1 MSKVSEL
8 IKAKV
13 KDSVNRDELAEMITE
28 MINIPSPSGSE
39 AEMARYLAQRFG
51 SLGMT
56 VQFQE
61 VEAGRSN
68 VICRTS
74 NQHVP
79 RVMFNG
85 HMDTQAGGGA
95 AQARR
100 EGDWIFGPGAS
111 NMKSAFAAYY
121 MAIKMIQGAGVRLG
135 GAVAVTA
142 VAGEIERAPVD
153 GYQGSGF
160 RAGGTGSM
168 LLAHRGIAADYCIIG
183 EPTGLRV
190 QIGNLGY
197 ALVRFG
203 TTGKRAHMREKELGV
218 SAIDNAIK
226 IKEAIERWEG
236 KYQELHPH
244 PFMKP
249 RLNVGGIVGGNP
261 YAPGSMAT
269 ACSLYMSIGV
279 MPGQPVADLVKELT
293 EAVGHVKDG
302 DGKRLA
308 TVDLFW
314 FRRGFELP
322 KDHELVQTM
331 ENAHKD
337 VLGAPSVFPEPYR
350 FCVSS
355 DCGFFYENG
364 IPSLTYGPGG
374 INRSGQFTNHD
385 DAAGTEP
392 ISLANLEAC
401 SKVYAIA
408 LLSLCGVG

>member
-1 MSKVSEL
+1 MVSER
-8 IKAKV
+8 IKEKV
-13 KDSVNRDELAEMITE
+13 KESVDRDELAEMVTE
-28 MINIPSPSGSE
+28 MVTIPSPSGSE
-39 AEMARYLAQRFG
+39 AEMARYLAQRFQ
-51 SLGMT
+51 SLGMAI
-56 VQFQE
+56 QFQE
-61 VEAGRSN
+61 VESGRSN
-68 VICRTS
+68 VICRS
-74 NQHVP
+74 SDRVVP
-79 RVMFNG
+79 TVMFNG
-85 HMDTQAGGGA
+85 HMDTSGGGSEVKA
-95 AQARR
+95 WR
-100 EGDWIFGPGAS
+100 EGDWLFGPGAS

-121 MAIKMIQGAGVRLG
+121 MAIKMIQAAGVKLG

-142 VAGEIERAPVD
+142 VVGEIERAPID
-153 GYQGSGF
+153 GYQGVGF

-203 TTGKRAHMREKELGV
+203 ARGKRAHIREKHLGV

-226 IKEAIERWEG
+226 VKEAIESWEER
-236 KYQELHPH
+236 YQELHPH
-244 PFMKP
+244 PFMKA
-249 RLNVGGIVGGNP
+249 RLNIGGIVGGIP
-261 YAPGSMAT
+261 YAPGGVPT

-279 MPGQPVADLVKELT
+279 FPGQRVPDLVKEITQAIDHL
-293 EAVGHVKDG
+293 KDAEG
-302 DGKRLA
+302 QPLA

-322 KDHELVQTM
+322 KDCELVHAM

-337 VLGAPSVFPEPYR
+337 VFGSPSVFPDPYR

-355 DCGFFYENG
+355 DCGYFCENG

-374 INRSGQFTNHD
+374 INRAGQFTNYD

-392 ISLANLEAC
+392 ISLTNLEAC
-401 SKVYAIA
+401 AKVYALA
-408 LLSLCGVG
+408 LLELCGIS

>member
-1 MSKVSEL
+1 MVSE
-8 IKAKV
+8 IVKAKV
-13 KDSVNRDELAEMITE
+13 KDAADRDELAEMVTE
-28 MINIPSPSGSE
+28 MVNIPSPSGSE

-51 SLGMT
+51 GLGMT

-61 VEAGRSN
+61 VEPGRSN
-68 VICRTS
+68 VICRS
-74 NQHVP
+74 DDRAVSA
-79 RVMFNG
+79 VMFNG
-85 HMDTQAGGGA
+85 HMDTSAGGGPA
-95 AQARR
+95 RARR

-121 MAIKMIQGAGVRLG
+121 MAIKMIQKAGVRLG
-135 GAVAVTA
+135 RGVAVTA
-142 VAGEIERAPVD
+142 VVGEIERAPVD
-153 GYQGSGF
+153 GYQGVGY

-168 LLAHRGIAADYCIIG
+168 LLAHRGIAADYCIVG

-203 TTGKRAHMREKELGV
+203 ARGKRAHMREKHLGQ

-226 IKEAIERWEG
+226 IKDAIEGWEQA
-236 KYQELHPH
+236 YQEAHPH

-261 YAPGSMAT
+261 YAPGSVPT

-279 MPGQPVADLVKELT
+279 LPGQRVADLVKEIT
-293 EAVGHVKDG
+293 QAVDHLKDPTG
-302 DGKRLA
+302 ERLA
-308 TVDLFW
+308 AVDLFW

-322 KDHELVQTM
+322 KDHVLVRTM
-331 ENAHKD
+331 ENAHME
-337 VLGAPSVFPEPYR
+337 VFGASSVFPEPYR

-364 IPSLTYGPGG
+364 IASLTYGPGG
-374 INRSGQFTNHD
+374 INRSGQFTNYD
-385 DAAGTEP
+385 EAAGTEP
-392 ISLANLEAC
+392 ISLANLAAC
-401 SKVYAIA
+401 SQVYALT
-408 LLSLCGVG
+408 LLELCGVG